1 MKRVQQALAAIGI
14 PVMAGVWRSDSI
26 TQSSPEQYVVY
37 STTMSEYA
45 HEDDAASCRRT
56 FVYMNLWSN
65 TDPTEMA
72 DTIRQAMY
80 AADFYLVEETDRGYN
95 QPAYDTAT
103 RTYTVFWTWVC
114 YFAFGFK
121 SEKADH
127 TFRYVWLLKVRAKP
141 LTENYATKEGS
152 TINRQTPEVEWT
164 AIKRTHDGQYQYVA
178 DEGQNSFT
186 TEKAATF
193 LESVYTPTLTAGDG
207 G

>member
-1 MKRVQQALAAIGI
+1 MARPEGFPVRGGVRVKRVQKALSAIGI

-26 TQSSPEQYVVY
+26 TQSSPAY

-114 YFAFGFK
+114 Y
-121 SEKADH
+121 D
-127 TFRYVWLLKVRAKP
+127 
-141 LTENYATKEGS
+141 
-152 TINRQTPEVEWT
+152 EVM
-164 AIKRTHDGQYQYVA
+164 
-178 DEGQNSFT
+178 
-186 TEKAATF
+186 
-193 LESVYTPTLTAGDG
+193 
-207 G
+207 